1 MSTTPDSTPA
11 PTSPST
17 PTSTPVADARALLR
31 AARAGTLAS
40 SGDGQPF
47 ASLATPAAAPDGSVL
62 LLLSGLSEHTRHLR
76 DEPRCAVM
84 VAGPPTELNPQTAP
98 RLTVTG
104 IAAPEP
110 DPALKA
116 RWVALHPY
124 AAFYAGFGD
133 FQLWRIVPKAGLYIG
148 GFASATRLR
157 QADLAW
163 DPAAVQ
169 AVAAAEPGVLAHCND
184 DHADAL
190 DLIAAAHGADGT
202 GWRMVACDVDGCDLA
217 RGEAVIRVPWS
228 VPVAGAA
235 GIRTELVALTKM
247 ARRSYETP
255 LDGAD
260 GLP

>member
-1 MSTTPDSTPA
+1 M
-11 PTSPST
+11 
-17 PTSTPVADARALLR
+17 PTSTPVPDARALLR
-31 AARAGTLAS
+31 AARAGTLAT

-47 ASLATPAAAPDGSVL
+47 ASLVTPAAAPDGSVL
-62 LLLSGLSEHTRHLR
+62 LLLSGLSEHTRHLC
-76 DEPRCAVM
+76 DEPRCAIM
-84 VAGPPTELNPQTAP
+84 VAGQPTEPNPQTAP

-133 FQLWRIVPKAGLYIG
+133 FQLWRVMPKAGLYIG

-157 QADLAW
+157 QVDLAW
-163 DPAAVQ
+163 DPDAVQ

-190 DLIAAAHGADGT
+190 DRIAVAHGADGE

-217 RGEAVIRVPWS
+217 RGDAVLRIPWS
-228 VPVAGAA
+228 APVANAG
-235 GIRTELVALTKM
+235 GIRIELVRLTKM
-247 ARRSYETP
+247 AK
-255 LDGAD
+255 A
-260 GLP
+260 